1 LYSGDNWIFPMKMPS
16 FDYACPTSLQEAV
29 ELLSANE
36 GAKVLSGGQSLLP
49 LLAFRMAYPPLLV
62 DIQKLSGLDEI
73 RLTPDG
79 LRVGSRVRW
88 CQIEQDDRLA
98 TAHPLFQY
106 MINHVAHYQIR
117 NRGTVGGS
125 LAHAD
130 PSAEMPGV
138 AMVCD
143 CEIVAIGKSG
153 ERVIRA
159 KEFFEAA
166 LETTLKADE
175 IITEVRFPKWPQG
188 RRWSFHE
195 FARRRGDFAIAGVAA
210 FFDLDCE
217 QKVGD
222 AHVGVIGAAETP
234 VRLTA
239 VEQLLNGKRL
249 NGELIAKARAVA
261 SESVEPNTDIHAAS
275 DYRKALVGTLT
286 ARALQDAG
294 SMDGGSREVAG

>member
-1 LYSGDNWIFPMKMPS
+1 MKMPN
-16 FDYACPTSLQEAV
+16 FDYACPTSLEEAI
-29 ELLSANE
+29 ELLNANE
-36 GAKVLSGGQSLLP
+36 GAKVLSGGQSLFP
-49 LLAFRMAYPPLLV
+49 LLAFRMAYPSLLV
-62 DIQKLSGLDEI
+62 DIQKLKGLDEI

-88 CQIEQDDRLA
+88 CQIEQDERLA
-98 TAHPLFQY
+98 VAHPLFQY
-106 MINHVAHYQIR
+106 MIDHVAHYQIR

-125 LAHAD
+125 IAHAD
-130 PSAEMPGV
+130 PAAEMPGI

-143 CEIVAIGKSG
+143 CEIIATGKSG

-159 KEFFEAA
+159 EDFFEAA
-166 LETTLKADE
+166 LETALQPDE

-195 FARRRGDFAIAGVAA
+195 FARRRGDFAIAGVAV
-210 FFDLDCE
+210 FFDLDDG
-217 QKVGD
+217 KISD

-234 VRLTA
+234 MRLTA

-249 NGELIAKARAVA
+249 DDELIARARIAA
-261 SESVEPNTDIHAAS
+261 SESVDPNTDIHAAG

-294 SMDGGSREVAG
+294 RIEGGSRGVAG

>member
-1 LYSGDNWIFPMKMPS
+1 MKMPN

-49 LLAFRMAYPPLLV
+49 LLAFRMAYPSLLV

-98 TAHPLFQY
+98 DAHPLFQY

-130 PSAEMPGV
+130 PAAEMPGV

-143 CEIVAIGKSG
+143 CEIVATGKSG

-159 KEFFEAA
+159 QDFFEAA
-166 LETTLKADE
+166 LETALEADE
-175 IITEVRFPKWPQG
+175 IITEVRFPKWPKA

-195 FARRRGDFAIAGVAA
+195 FARRRGDFAIAGVAI
-210 FFDLDCE
+210 FFDLDDG
-217 QKVGD
+217 KIND

-234 VRLTA
+234 ARLTA

-249 NGELIAKARAVA
+249 DGELIAQARILAA
-261 SESVEPNTDIHAAS
+261 DSVDPNTDIHAGG

-294 SMDGGSREVAG
+294 RINGG

>member
-1 LYSGDNWIFPMKMPS
+1 MKMPN

-36 GAKVLSGGQSLLP
+36 GAKILSGGQSLLP
-49 LLAFRMAYPPLLV
+49 LLAFRMAYPSLLV

-73 RLTPDG
+73 RLTPEG

-98 TAHPLFQY
+98 AAHPLFQY

-130 PSAEMPGV
+130 PAAEMPGV

-159 KEFFEAA
+159 QDFFAAA
-166 LETTLKADE
+166 LETALEADE
-175 IITEVRFPKWPQG
+175 IITEVRFPKWPKA

-195 FARRRGDFAIAGVAA
+195 FARRRGDFAIAGVAV
-210 FFDLDCE
+210 FFDLDDG
-217 QKVGD
+217 KISD

-234 VRLTA
+234 ARLTA

-249 NGELIAKARAVA
+249 DGELIAQARILAA
-261 SESVEPNTDIHAAS
+261 DSVDPNTDIHAGG

-294 SMDGGSREVAG
+294 SINGG